1 MRVCISQSPGR
12 LNTAAW
18 VYQGAVC
25 PCESFPCADLAV
37 HGGNRLLRCFICFV
51 AQENKPGACGRRTP
65 GRAITI
71 YRLTANSSV
80 TIASATFTA
89 GYPQ

>member
-18 VYQGAVC
+18 VYQGAVY

-37 HGGNRLLRCFICFV
+37 HGGNVLSGFI
-51 AQENKPGACGRRTP
+51 
-65 GRAITI
+65 
-71 YRLTANSSV
+71 
-80 TIASATFTA
+80 
-89 GYPQ
+89 